1 MLFGLY
7 YNDEYWK
14 LSTTMSRIEE
24 MEQLAAISNLGPIA
38 RRYFAMNAFDGTL
51 TIMGIILASHFAL
64 HHDARAI
71 VTAGIGA
78 CLAMMF
84 SGLAG
89 TYLAEKAER
98 EREFKE
104 MERAMLRKLDQTIVK
119 KASRFAIIVSSIVDG
134 FAPFLAGLIL
144 LTPFILIVASI
155 PLAWDVAVW
164 ISGGVGFLM
173 LFLLGIF
180 LGRVSEQNPW
190 FYGLQTLGA
199 GVATA
204 VAIIMLELFLTV

>member
-1 MLFGLY
+1 
-7 YNDEYWK
+7 
-14 LSTTMSRIEE
+14 MSRIDE
-24 MEQLAAISNLGPIA
+24 MEQLSRISRLGPIA

-51 TIMGIILASHFAL
+51 TILGIILAYHFAA
-64 HHDARAI
+64 HTDASAI
-71 VTAGIGA
+71 VSAGIGA

-104 MERAMLRKLDQTIVK
+104 MERAMLRKLDDTLVK
-119 KASRFAIIVSSIVDG
+119 RANRFAIIVSSLVDG
-134 FAPFLAGLIL
+134 FAPFLCGIIL
-144 LTPFILIVASI
+144 LIPFIIMSLGIPIDWLI
-155 PLAWDVAVW
+155 AVLV
-164 ISGGVGFLM
+164 SGITGFAM

-190 FYGLQTLGA
+190 FYGIQTLGA
-199 GVATA
+199 GVGTA
-204 VAIIMLELFLTV
+204 IAIILLEFFTRV

>member
-1 MLFGLY
+1 MI
-7 YNDEYWK
+7 
-14 LSTTMSRIEE
+14 MSRIER
-24 MEQLAAISNLGPIA
+24 MEQLARISELGPIA

-51 TIMGIILASHFAL
+51 TILGIILASHFAA
-64 HHDARAI
+64 HFDAQAI

-98 EREFKE
+98 EREFRE
-104 MERAMLRKLDQTIVK
+104 MERAMLRKLDDTVVK
-119 KASRFAIIVSSIVDG
+119 KASRFAIIVSSFVDG
-134 FAPFLAGLIL
+134 FAPFIAGLIL
-144 LTPFILIVASI
+144 LVPFFVIGVGIPFPWEFAVIISAITGFIL
-155 PLAWDVAVW
+155 
-164 ISGGVGFLM
+164 

-204 VAIIMLELFLTV
+204 VAIILLEFLFRV

>member
-1 MLFGLY
+1 
-7 YNDEYWK
+7 
-14 LSTTMSRIEE
+14 MSRIEE
-24 MEQLAAISNLGPIA
+24 MEQLAEISNLGPIA

-64 HHDARAI
+64 HHDPRTI
-71 VTAGIGA
+71 VSAGIGA

-104 MERAMLRKLDQTIVK
+104 MERAMLRKLDKTLVQ

-144 LTPFILIVASI
+144 LTPFLLIVVGI
-155 PLAWDVAVW
+155 PLAWETAVL
-164 ISGGVGFLM
+164 ISAVVGFTM

-180 LGRVSEQNPW
+180 LGRISEQNPW

-204 VAIIMLELFLTV
+204 VAIILLELLFVV

>member
-1 MLFGLY
+1 
-7 YNDEYWK
+7 
-14 LSTTMSRIEE
+14 
-24 MEQLAAISNLGPIA
+24 
-38 RRYFAMNAFDGTL
+38 
-51 TIMGIILASHFAL
+51 
-64 HHDARAI
+64 
-71 VTAGIGA
+71 
-78 CLAMMF
+78 MMF

-104 MERAMLRKLDQTIVK
+104 MERAMLRKLDKTLVQ

-144 LTPFILIVASI
+144 LTPFVLLVVGVPIV
-155 PLAWDVAVW
+155 WEMAVW
-164 ISGGVGFLM
+164 ISAIVGFTM

-180 LGRVSEQNPW
+180 LGRISEQNPW
-190 FYGLQTLGA
+190 FYGLQTVGA

-204 VAIIMLELFLTV
+204 VAIILLELFLSV

>member
-1 MLFGLY
+1 
-7 YNDEYWK
+7 
-14 LSTTMSRIEE
+14 MSLLEE
-24 MEQLAAISNLGPIA
+24 MEQLAEISNLGPIA

-51 TIMGIILASHFAL
+51 TILGIILASHFAG
-64 HHDARAI
+64 HFNARAI
-71 VTAGIGA
+71 VTAGLGA

-104 MERAMLRKLDQTIVK
+104 MERAMLRKLDHTIVQ

-144 LTPFILIVASI
+144 LTPFIIIVVGI
-155 PLAWDVAVW
+155 PLPWLTAVS
-164 ISGGVGFLM
+164 ISVITGFTM

-180 LGRVSEQNPW
+180 LGRISEQNPW

-204 VAIIMLELFLTV
+204 VAIILLELFLMV

>member
-1 MLFGLY
+1 
-7 YNDEYWK
+7 
-14 LSTTMSRIEE
+14 MSRIEE

-64 HHDARAI
+64 HHEARAI

-104 MERAMLRKLDQTIVK
+104 MERAMLRKLD
-119 KASRFAIIVSSIVDG
+119 
-134 FAPFLAGLIL
+134 
-144 LTPFILIVASI
+144 
-155 PLAWDVAVW
+155 
-164 ISGGVGFLM
+164 
-173 LFLLGIF
+173 
-180 LGRVSEQNPW
+180 
-190 FYGLQTLGA
+190 
-199 GVATA
+199 
-204 VAIIMLELFLTV
+204 

>member
-1 MLFGLY
+1 M
-7 YNDEYWK
+7 
-14 LSTTMSRIEE
+14 TMSRIKAI
-24 MEQLAAISNLGPIA
+24 EQLARISELGPIA

-51 TIMGIILASHFAL
+51 TILGIILASHFAA
-64 HHDARAI
+64 HYDAQAI

-98 EREFKE
+98 EREFRE
-104 MERAMLRKLDQTIVK
+104 MERAMLRKLDDTMVK
-119 KASRFAIIVSSIVDG
+119 KATRFAIVISSFVDG
-134 FAPFLAGLIL
+134 FAPFISGLIL
-144 LTPFILIVASI
+144 LIPFIIIGAGI
-155 PLAWDVAVW
+155 PFPWEIAVI
-164 ISGGVGFLM
+164 ISGVTGFLL

-180 LGRVSEQNPW
+180 LGRVSKQNPW

-199 GVATA
+199 GVGTA
-204 VAIIMLELFLTV
+204 VAIILLEVLLPG